1 MVKKIDC
8 FIPCRRKGDF
18 LKNLNFLEINNVKL
32 VEYTIQVSLR
42 SNLFRNI
49 YLLTDE
55 KKIFESLKKK
65 YQTIKLIYIKSTQR
79 PFYEIIEKL
88 KKIKI
93 IQNKEKDI
101 CVLLP
106 NYPFKTDLTLKKI
119 YSIYKKQKLNFIAS
133 AKKEYFFFYSK
144 KSNKLKSLNFSTKI
158 KNRKKINPLYRLAGG
173 IFFYNANDKFI
184 KLSLL
189 DNKNTFFINHHEA
202 FGIYSLY
209 DFITFTSLIDID
221 QSILIKMSNQ

>member
-18 LKNLNFLEINNVKL
+18 LKNLNFLEINTIKL
-32 VEYTIQVSLR
+32 VEYTIQVSLK
-42 SNLFRNI
+42 SNLFRDI

-55 KKIFESLKKK
+55 KQIFKSLKKK
-65 YQTIKLIYIKSTQR
+65 YQRIKLIYIKSTQR

-88 KKIKI
+88 KKTKI
-93 IQNKEKDI
+93 IKNEEKDI

-106 NYPFKTDLTLKKI
+106 NYPFKTDLTIKKI
-119 YSIYKKQKLNFIAS
+119 YNIYKKKKINFIAS
-133 AKKEYFFFYSK
+133 AKKEYFFYYEK
-144 KSNKLKSLNFSTKI
+144 KNNRLKSLNYSTKI

-173 IFFYNANDKFI
+173 IFFYNAKDKFM
-184 KLSLL
+184 KLNLL
-189 DNKNTFFINHHEA
+189 DNKNIFFVNHHEA

-209 DFITFTSLIDID
+209 DFITVSALMDVD